1 MTLLDDDDLRELTNI
16 LLISQKVKAREA
28 LCLRI
33 GINPSELTFIRE
45 GSERDFVIQLIN
57 YLNQINDEE
66 ALCRLCCQELSLTF
80 YRGKYASVLTKI
92 TAKLNCSQFILDS
105 SNSQNFKNIS
115 LTSRFLKNRKFLLII
130 FVLILITISSFL
142 WLDNVHSAST
152 TRVYAKYDPWLAGM
166 PPNSKANNCHISGNL
181 SFISE
186 SPKNSPIE
194 VKMKEMS
201 LSPASYLTF
210 TTTTENS
217 VNTSNQKVSFND
229 ADGSKEKE
237 NESPVGKVNNG
248 FSSIYAPNGALL
260 GVFIGEDPPNKSRA
274 PDTLSFQTEEERNYS
289 KLSPKLKQ
297 VFFIGD
303 GKTDMDIKQKV
314 IVPIGAR
321 HLYLGIL
328 DWCNWDDNQGYFDVE
343 VTSSK

>member
-1 MTLLDDDDLRELTNI
+1 MTLLDDGDLRELADI

-45 GSERDFVIQLIN
+45 GAERDFVIQLIH

-80 YRGKYASVLTKI
+80 HRGKYASVLTKI

-105 SNSQNFKNIS
+105 SNSQKFTNIS
-115 LTSRFLKNRKFLLII
+115 LKSRLLKNRKFLLII
-130 FVLILITISSFL
+130 FVLILITISSLL
-142 WLDNVHSAST
+142 WLSNVPSASIT
-152 TRVYAKYDPWLAGM
+152 TQVLAIRDPWLAGM
-166 PPNSKANNCHISGNL
+166 LQNSKANECKEAAFYSISKYPN
-181 SFISE
+181 
-186 SPKNSPIE
+186 NSPRE
-194 VKMKEMS
+194 VEKIS
-201 LSPASYLTF
+201 LNPGSYLTF
-210 TTTTENS
+210 TTKNE
-217 VNTSNQKVSFND
+217 VNTGNNEVFND
-229 ADGSKEKE
+229 ADGSKSKQDEVPYAK
-237 NESPVGKVNNG
+237 GDNG
-248 FSSIYAPNGALL
+248 ISSISAPNGALV
-260 GVFIGEDPPNKSRA
+260 GVFIGEDPPNKNKSQM
-274 PDTLSFQTEEERNYS
+274 PDPLLFQTEEQRNYS

-328 DWCNWDDNQGYFDVE
+328 DWCNWDDNHGSFDVE

>member
-1 MTLLDDDDLRELTNI
+1 MTLLDDDDLRELAYV

-45 GSERDFVIQLIN
+45 GAERDFVIQLIN

-80 YRGKYASVLTKI
+80 HRGKYASVLTKI

-105 SNSQNFKNIS
+105 SNSQNFTNIP
-115 LTSRFLKNRKFLLII
+115 LTIRLLKNRKFLLII
-130 FVLILITISSFL
+130 FVLILITISSYL
-142 WLDNVHSAST
+142 LLTNVHSVST
-152 TRVYAKYDPWLAGM
+152 TTVSAQSDPWLAGM
-166 PPNSKANNCHISGNL
+166 LQNSNANECKEPNFYSISQYQN
-181 SFISE
+181 
-186 SPKNSPIE
+186 NSPSE
-194 VKMKEMS
+194 VEKIS
-201 LSPASYLTF
+201 LNPGSYLMF
-210 TTTTENS
+210 TTKNK
-217 VNTSNQKVSFND
+217 VNTGNKEVYND
-229 ADGSKEKE
+229 ADGSKSKKDQA
-237 NESPVGKVNNG
+237 PHGGGDNG
-248 FSSIYAPNGALL
+248 ISNIHAPNGALV
-260 GVFIGEDPPNKSRA
+260 GVFTGEDPPNKSQR
-274 PDTLSFQTEEERNYS
+274 PDTLLFETEKERNYPT
-289 KLSPKLKQ
+289 LSPKLKQ

-303 GKTDMDIKQKV
+303 GKTDMDVKQKV
-314 IVPIGAR
+314 IVPEEAR